1 MRAGDE
7 VAGVTVERVGDVRDG
22 VTRVFGVDPALGEV
36 ELLVVTVPDPAARAR
51 FAERQ
56 RALPEVPGVARAAR
70 VVEGE
75 VTAAVRPRLLEAT
88 LERLAPPLD
97 PAVAAGIGAAVLPG
111 LLASATVART
121 VVAADLGVTLDGAPV
136 LAPRLGRDDR
146 VTTAAADLGALLRR
160 WVTEPEPTLDEAIAL
175 LVGPEPAAALPLL
188 RQVGGL
194 VDLRPLVSAGPAAL
208 AIRTTRAGGDLD
220 VPPTS
225 ALAVRVAGWGA
236 AVLVWAVSAGLAVT
250 VVLLPL
256 AIVGAVAGLVVGL
269 GGEVV
274 ARRARVSLGDRTVG
288 GRLADA
294 WAAVDHV
301 ASLLASAQLAEVTAA
316 DVRTIAAELR
326 RELEAAA
333 QDGAGVEREAELAAL
348 QARVV
353 RDARRLAALVGR
365 LATDDEAAGAELAR
379 WVRGAP

>member
-1 MRAGDE
+1 
-7 VAGVTVERVGDVRDG
+7 
-22 VTRVFGVDPALGEV
+22 
-36 ELLVVTVPDPAARAR
+36 
-51 FAERQ
+51 
-56 RALPEVPGVARAAR
+56 
-70 VVEGE
+70 
-75 VTAAVRPRLLEAT
+75 
-88 LERLAPPLD
+88 
-97 PAVAAGIGAAVLPG
+97 
-111 LLASATVART
+111 
-121 VVAADLGVTLDGAPV
+121 
-136 LAPRLGRDDR
+136 
-146 VTTAAADLGALLRR
+146 
-160 WVTEPEPTLDEAIAL
+160 
-175 LVGPEPAAALPLL
+175 VGPEPAAALPLL